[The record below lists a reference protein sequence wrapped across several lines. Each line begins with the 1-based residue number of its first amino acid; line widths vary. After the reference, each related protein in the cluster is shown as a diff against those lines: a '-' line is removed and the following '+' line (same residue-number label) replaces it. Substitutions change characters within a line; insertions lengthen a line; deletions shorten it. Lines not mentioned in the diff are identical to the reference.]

1 MSYAVLAIVLEFDI
15 SGLQAFHGPP
25 PPAAAV
31 VAWIQKREEHNGICV
46 YVGKSVF
53 LLLNLLCSS
62 VTIYDI
68 PA

>member
-1 MSYAVLAIVLEFDI
+1 MESAA
-15 SGLQAFHGPP
+15 GGGGGT
-25 PPAAAV
+25 PPAPAV
-31 VAWIQKREEHNGICV
+31 VVVWIQKREEYNGICV

-53 LLLNLLCSS
+53 VLLNLLCSS